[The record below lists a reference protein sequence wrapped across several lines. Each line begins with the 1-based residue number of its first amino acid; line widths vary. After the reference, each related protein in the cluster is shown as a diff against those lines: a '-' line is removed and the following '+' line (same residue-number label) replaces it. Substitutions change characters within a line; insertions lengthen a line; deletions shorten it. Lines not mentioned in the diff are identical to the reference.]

1 MRYFRGLFKD
11 LSLHAGREEKKIN
24 SIKLKSKE
32 NNQHTYEGKI
42 TLSIFSLIF
51 FSYFFL
57 GPSVLSKYLKHEGK
71 LSASLTIIGF
81 VGVISFV
88 IFSTTKRFCIRV
100 EFVTVVRVTVAIVTS
115 TSSGPTAATR
125 VTAAATIGRSATSIS
140 RHLRSEVETD
150 FKFMLQVSFWKYK
163 M

>member
-1 MRYFRGLFKD
+1 MICDKRTENHNFTITTNTSQHVEFFH
-11 LSLHAGREEKKIN
+11 SL
-24 SIKLKSKE
+24 
-32 NNQHTYEGKI
+32 
-42 TLSIFSLIF
+42 IFSLIF
-51 FSYFFL
+51 FSYFL
-57 GPSVLSKYLKHEGK
+57 GGGPSVLSKYLKHEGK

-115 TSSGPTAATR
+115 TSASGPTAATR

>member
-11 LSLHAGREEKKIN
+11 LSLHAGREEKKMN
-24 SIKLKSKE
+24 SIKWKSKE
-32 NNQHTYEGKI
+32 KI
-42 TLSIFSLIF
+42 NMFTKGRLLCRYFYKF
-51 FSYFFL
+51 FSVFRFFFR
-57 GPSVLSKYLKHEGK
+57 PSVLSKYLKHEGK

-88 IFSTTKRFCIRV
+88 IFSATKRFCIRV

-115 TSSGPTAATR
+115 TSTSVPTAATR

-140 RHLRSEVETD
+140 RHVRS
-150 FKFMLQVSFWKYK
+150 
-163 M
+163 

>member
-1 MRYFRGLFKD
+1 M
-11 LSLHAGREEKKIN
+11 
-24 SIKLKSKE
+24 
-32 NNQHTYEGKI
+32 
-42 TLSIFSLIF
+42 
-51 FSYFFL
+51 
-57 GPSVLSKYLKHEGK
+57 LSKYLKYQRE

-115 TSSGPTAATR
+115 TSTSGPTAATR

-140 RHLRSEVETD
+140 RHVRS
-150 FKFMLQVSFWKYK
+150 
-163 M
+163 